1 MPRREYTRNKLG
13 KYYGH
18 VTNGPRLS
26 AAYFEN
32 VAQEIPKKKKNEE
45 KKWLETISM
54 RRLLS

>member
-32 VAQEIPKKKKNEE
+32 VAQEIPKKKNEE